1 MAKFTI
7 YGHVYDHLASAE
19 PMVNGALYRV
29 TTEEGYY
36 IRKPIFEEL
45 VYKTATFIY
54 PNDNPADIEIVAF
67 EDLPEGYV
75 INGDINKPDHEIM

>member
-1 MAKFTI
+1 MAQFTI
-7 YGHVYDHLASAE
+7 YGNTYEHLVSAT
-19 PMVNGALYRV
+19 PMANGAVYRV

-36 IRKPIFEEL
+36 MRKPSYEEL
-45 VYKTATFIY
+45 EYKTVGFIY

-75 INGDINKPDHEIM
+75 IHGDTGEPDHEVM